1 MKFTRI
7 IAVAALMLAGLS
19 DICHAQNRSRL
30 VDENVTLKRQIDSLN
45 NALDRMKRKS
55 KEDEKTIAEITEAH
69 RRATER
75 GNYVPFNLGANAKD
89 SISLWD
95 AQDRMMRVKETVY
108 DLDSVKLD
116 SKISDDIYMERLKE
130 MNNIFALPYNDIVR
144 NNVILYAE
152 RRKSSMPTMLG
163 LCSYYFPIFQET
175 FNKYGIPEELACMA
189 IIESAMNP
197 LALSR
202 AGARGMWQFMYA
214 TAKVYGLR
222 IDSYV
227 DERLD
232 VHKAADAAAR
242 YLLDAYERFGDWS
255 LAISS
260 YNCGSGN
267 VKRAI
272 TRAGG
277 KTDYWDIYP
286 YLPKETRGYVPAF
299 VGALY
304 ITKYYKEHGINPK
317 PCALPEKVDTFL
329 IHKNL
334 HFTQIHDVI
343 GVPVSELRNLNPQ
356 YVHDI
361 VPGNDR
367 EYVLRIPE
375 HYVEAF
381 MEHEDSIYRYKSDS
395 LFNPLVIKKIETG
408 SAASVSQGSRT
419 TYKVKSGDTLSKIA
433 SKYHVSIN
441 DLKRWNNLKSTN
453 IRVGQTLYVY
463 NPASAT
469 KVTTTVAQSAASSA
483 KAASSEKSASNTE
496 KAASTDK
503 NTSST
508 TKADKTEPTEA
519 KSIVPATSNTDSTA
533 VTKPEAEDEEE
544 EIKEITRHPGLEG
557 TPVHTETKVE
567 EPKKEEASQKSEK
580 PDYVVYKVRQGDT
593 LFGIA
598 KKFEGV
604 SAMEIMEYNGVD
616 ANIHPGDVLKIP
628 VKE

>member
-1 MKFTRI
+1 MKSTTRI
-7 IAVAALMLAGLS
+7 IAILTVILLTLPTTMG
-19 DICHAQNRSRL
+19 HAQNRARL
-30 VDENVTLKRQIDSLN
+30 ADENLTLKRQIDSLN
-45 NALDRMKRKS
+45 SMLDNLKRKS
-55 KEDEKTIAEITEAH
+55 REDEKTIAEITEAH
-69 RRATER
+69 RKATER
-75 GNYVPFNLGANAKD
+75 GNYVPFNLGENAKD

-95 AQDRMMRVKETVY
+95 AQDRIRRYKEENY
-108 DLDSVKLD
+108 NLDSVKLE

-242 YLLDAYERFGDWS
+242 YLLDAYQRFGDWS

-277 KTDYWDIYP
+277 KTGYWDIYP

-329 IHKNL
+329 IHKKL

-343 GVPVSELRNLNPQ
+343 GVPVGELRNLNPQ

-361 VPGNDR
+361 VPGNDM

-381 MEHEDSIYRYKSDS
+381 MEHEDSIYRYKADS

-408 SAASVSQGSRT
+408 SAANTSQGTRT

-453 IRVGQTLYVY
+453 IRVGQNLYVY

-469 KVTTTVAQSAASSA
+469 KVTTTVTQSQNDKPAA
-483 KAASSEKSASNTE
+483 
-496 KAASTDK
+496 
-503 NTSST
+503 ST
-508 TKADKTEPTEA
+508 TKAPAETEKKASSTTE
-519 KSIVPATSNTDSTA
+519 TSNTETA
-533 VTKPEAEDEEE
+533 EAKNVETPATVADTTAAAKPELEEEEEE
-544 EIKEITRHPGLEG
+544 EIREITRHPGLEG
-557 TPVHTETKVE
+557 TPAQPQTKVE
-567 EPKKEEASQKSEK
+567 ETVQEESDPKEEAPKYTE
-580 PDYVVYKVRQGDT
+580 YKVRQGDT

-604 SAMEIMEYNGVD
+604 SAMEIMEFNGVD
-616 ANIHPGDVLKIP
+616 ANIHPGDILKIP
-628 VKE
+628 VKD